1 MLKDHR
7 ISERKH
13 GWIST
18 YNIHFRDAP
27 KAERR
32 PVDEVYVEGISVTLA
47 DPHKHLWT
55 YAIGHMVILQKSIAH
70 VLNFLD
76 QILLYLFTTITTVS
90 LVLLEVLT
98 AKICTPKIHY
108 GMEMSVPV
116 EKAAATSP
124 VCCGIIETFLKL
136 TTVK

>member
-27 KAERR
+27 KAEHR
-32 PVDEVYVEGISVTLA
+32 EVYVDGISVTLA

-55 YAIGHMVILQKSIAH
+55 YAIGHMVILQKSFAH

-76 QILLYLFTTITTVS
+76 QILLYLFTAITTVS

-98 AKICTPKIHY
+98 AKIC
-108 GMEMSVPV
+108 MSVPV